1 MPLAYHVSSLIII
14 KAWISQD
21 DCGSELLPPVDLQC
35 ETLDNGDL
43 KVKIVGSKNVPK
55 VYIGMHNMLEESEKV
70 LNNVSL
76 N

>member
-1 MPLAYHVSSLIII
+1 MMSCISAMTILNFIF
-14 KAWISQD
+14 KAWISQE

-43 KVKIVGSKNVPK
+43 KINIVGSKNKPK

-70 LNNVSL
+70 L
-76 N
+76 